1 MDEDKEIEIIEELS
15 ESNNS
20 DVNRAFCLFF
30 YRERKKENTSV
41 QIPPGN

>member
-20 DVNRAFCLFF
+20 VVTRAFCLSSCK
-30 YRERKKENTSV
+30 ERKKENPSI